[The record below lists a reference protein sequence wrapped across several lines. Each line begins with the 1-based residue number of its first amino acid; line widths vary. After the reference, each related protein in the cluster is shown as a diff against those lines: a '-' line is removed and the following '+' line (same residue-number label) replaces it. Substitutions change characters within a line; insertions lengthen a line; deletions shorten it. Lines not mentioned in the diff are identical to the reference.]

1 MKARVSRDLRLSVR
15 RNRSNCYALVSSLGA
30 AGRCAV
36 AGQALVAGVV
46 VTRRHCRPPLDDCSY
61 SLRREG
67 EGEREGGRGVQ
78 CNCLLHAAHS
88 SDIETEADRVMSTS
102 I

>member
-46 VTRRHCRPPLDDCSY
+46 VGIAGRRSMIVLIVCGGR
-61 SLRREG
+61 G
-67 EGEREGGRGVQ
+67 REGGRRTRG
-78 CNCLLHAAHS
+78 A
-88 SDIETEADRVMSTS
+88 M
-102 I
+102 